1 MCFNAKKHM
10 NFFLSSSLRSTYA
23 AQRTHASSD
32 PARAVAMSKRSDV
45 FSDARTHAFS
55 DAAQHAARSVA
66 DPAPVASPPPLL

>member
-1 MCFNAKKHM
+1 MI
-10 NFFLSSSLRSTYA
+10 FFSPSLRSADA

-55 DAAQHAARSVA
+55 DAARNVQLGLKRIR
-66 DPAPVASPPPLL
+66 L